1 MSVSPGG
8 GQFAPAGSFSGLI
21 LTQTSMTSAQQ
32 DLRPFRIESV
42 RVLPGIGG
50 HWINDQMAVQTGA
63 RADGYFFEGPT
74 SSPAFPAVRSPSVAY
89 LICLDLEDGQT
100 AYGDCTTVANAG
112 CAGRPM
118 PLAADGIETV
128 QNVLRQG
135 LEGRT
140 FEGFRAAAGAL
151 QAMPLPESMRL
162 PVEYGVTQALLAAAA
177 LANRCQMVD
186 VLCREYGRPRP
197 TRGPGFAGSCG
208 GSWES
213 NVDKA
218 IVRGL
223 DMFPQSAI
231 QSRAECERLPE
242 YAAWIAG
249 RIRKLGA
256 QGYQPDLH
264 FDFHAS
270 LGRMLGNDEDRIL
283 DYLATICER
292 AGGLTVFFE
301 DPMLSESPAEA
312 RERMGSLRARLDARL
327 PNARLIADEWAN
339 GPGNVRAFAASGAAH
354 AVQIKMPDNGSL
366 LTTID
371 AIEGCQ
377 EHGTLAYLGGSCNET
392 DISSRA
398 SIHVGLAFGAW
409 RMLTKPGL
417 GFDEGLMIM
426 TNEVSRTLGRY

>member
-1 MSVSPGG
+1 
-8 GQFAPAGSFSGLI
+8 
-21 LTQTSMTSAQQ
+21 MTFVQQ
-32 DLRPFRIESV
+32 DVRPIRIEAV
-42 RVLPGIGG
+42 RVVPGIGG

-63 RADGYFFEGPT
+63 RPDGYFFEGPT

-89 LICLDLEDGQT
+89 LVCLDMEDGHT

-112 CAGRPM
+112 YAGRPL
-118 PLAADGIETV
+118 PLAQDGIAAV
-128 QNVLRQG
+128 QAALRQG
-135 LEGRT
+135 LAGRT
-140 FEGFRAAAGAL
+140 FAGFREAAGAL
-151 QAMPLPESMRL
+151 DALPLADGLRL
-162 PVEYGVTQALLAAAA
+162 PVEYGVTQALLGAAA

-186 VLCREYGRPRP
+186 VLCREYGRPLP

-213 NVDKA
+213 NVEKA

-249 RIRKLGA
+249 RIGKLGA
-256 QGYQPDLH
+256 PGYRPDLH
-264 FDFHAS
+264 FDFHSS
-270 LGRMLGNDEDRIL
+270 LGRMLDNDEDRVL
-283 DYLATICER
+283 DYLATICEK
-292 AGGLTVFFE
+292 AAGLTVFFE
-301 DPMLSESPAEA
+301 DPMLSASPEEA
-312 RERMGSLRARLDARL
+312 RARLGSLRAKLDARL

-339 GPGNVRAFAASGAAH
+339 GPGNVRAFAESRAAH

-371 AIEGCQ
+371 AIQGCQ

-426 TNEVSRTLGRY
+426 TNEISRTLGKY

>member
-1 MSVSPGG
+1 MKP
-8 GQFAPAGSFSGLI
+8 
-21 LTQTSMTSAQQ
+21 MQQ
-32 DLRPFRIESV
+32 DVPPIRIEAV
-42 RVLPGIGG
+42 RVTAGIGG

-63 RADGYFFEGPT
+63 TADGYFFEGPT

-89 LICLDLEDGQT
+89 LVSLDLADGQT
-100 AYGDCTTVANAG
+100 AHGDCTTVANAG
-112 CAGRPM
+112 YAGRPL
-118 PLAADGIETV
+118 PLRREDV
-128 QNVLRQG
+128 QAVQAVLQES
-135 LEGRT
+135 LAGRS
-140 FEGFRAAAGAL
+140 FAGFREAAGAL
-151 QAMPLPESMRL
+151 DAMPLADTLRL
-162 PVEYGVTQALLAAAA
+162 PVEYGVSQALLEAAA
-177 LANRCQMVD
+177 LASRTRMVD
-186 VLCREYGRPRP
+186 VLCREFGRPGP

-208 GSWES
+208 GAWEA

-231 QSRAECERLPE
+231 QSRAECERLPD

-256 QGYQPDLH
+256 AGYRPDLH
-264 FDFHAS
+264 FDFHSS
-270 LGRMLGNDEDRIL
+270 LGRMLDNDEDRVL

-292 AGGLTVFFE
+292 AAGLTVFFE
-301 DPMLSESPAEA
+301 DPMLSGSAAEA
-312 RERMGSLRARLDARL
+312 RERMGSLRAKLDARL

-371 AIEGCQ
+371 AIQGCQ

-426 TNEVSRTLGRY
+426 TNEISRTLSKR